1 MNKLGAYAIL
11 YSIGIR
17 HFLLEKK
24 GAKPSFLAGE
34 NECLDPRP
42 FQLADFGNELR
53 RMSFPNARLRP
64 TDGSTSK
71 MTSAVSSSGAR
82 QKPVGL
88 R

>member
-1 MNKLGAYAIL
+1 MKKLGAYAIL
-11 YSIGIR
+11 YSIGTR

-24 GAKPSFLAGE
+24 GVQASFLAGE
-34 NECLDPRP
+34 NECLYPRP
-42 FQLADFGNELR
+42 FLADFGNELT

-71 MTSAVSSSGAR
+71 VTTVVSSSGAR

-88 R
+88 G